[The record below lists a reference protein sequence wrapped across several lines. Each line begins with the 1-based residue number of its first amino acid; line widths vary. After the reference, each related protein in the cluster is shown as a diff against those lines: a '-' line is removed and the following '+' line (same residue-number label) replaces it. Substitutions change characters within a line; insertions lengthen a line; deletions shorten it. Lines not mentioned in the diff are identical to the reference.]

1 MSRQKTRQVGTAG
14 LVTRYRNGICLR
26 TCRRCHQADTP
37 PSWRAALRA
46 ARAHA
51 HHHQATDARDVGT
64 PWGIPAHE
72 LPRPAARRAHPLRR
86 LAIAVAVLALTA
98 LLLPALLGPLTS
110 HAAPAPAAPSTSVV
124 ATTAPGPAPEGYVP
138 TPAGPPATDAG
149 GQWLPEPDPT
159 PASAAPDAGGGR

>member
-1 MSRQKTRQVGTAG
+1 MSHPKTRQVGTAG
-14 LVTRYRNGICLR
+14 LVTRYRNGIVMH
-26 TCRRCHQADTP
+26 TCRRCHQADAP
-37 PSWRAALRA
+37 PSWRAALRQ

-51 HHHQATDARDVGT
+51 RGHQATDARDVGT

-86 LAIAVAVLALTA
+86 LAIAVLVLALTA

-110 HAAPAPAAPSTSVV
+110 HAAPPPVAPSTSI
-124 ATTAPGPAPEGYVP
+124 ASTTAAEGYVP

-149 GQWLPEPDPT
+149 GTMLPEPDQA
-159 PASAAPDAGGGR
+159 PAPAAPDAGGGR

>member
-1 MSRQKTRQVGTAG
+1 MSRPKTRQVGTAG

-51 HHHQATDARDVGT
+51 RDHQATDARDVGT

-86 LAIAVAVLALTA
+86 VAIAVVVLVLTA

-110 HAAPAPAAPSTSVV
+110 HATLAPPTPTYD
-124 ATTAPGPAPEGYVP
+124 YVP
-138 TPAGPPATDAG
+138 TLAGPPAGT
-149 GQWLPEPDPT
+149 
-159 PASAAPDAGGGR
+159 DAGGGR

>member
-1 MSRQKTRQVGTAG
+1 MSRPKTRQVGTAG

-37 PSWRAALRA
+37 PSWRAALRE

-64 PWGIPAHE
+64 PWGVPAHE

-86 LAIAVAVLALTA
+86 LAIAVLVLALTA

-110 HAAPAPAAPSTSVV
+110 HAAPAP
-124 ATTAPGPAPEGYVP
+124 PAPTYDYVP
-138 TPAGPPATDAG
+138 TPAGPPAST
-149 GQWLPEPDPT
+149 
-159 PASAAPDAGGGR
+159 DAGGGR

>member
-1 MSRQKTRQVGTAG
+1 MSRPKTRQVGTAG

-46 ARAHA
+46 ARAHVRD
-51 HHHQATDARDVGT
+51 HQATDARDVGT

-86 LAIAVAVLALTA
+86 LAIAVVVLALTA

-110 HAAPAPAAPSTSVV
+110 HAAPAP
-124 ATTAPGPAPEGYVP
+124 PAPTYDYVP
-138 TPAGPPATDAG
+138 TPAGPPA
-149 GQWLPEPDPT
+149 
-159 PASAAPDAGGGR
+159 SSDAGGGR

>member
-1 MSRQKTRQVGTAG
+1 MSRPKTRQVGTAG

-37 PSWRAALRA
+37 PSWRAALRE

-51 HHHQATDARDVGT
+51 RDHQTTDAGDVDT

-72 LPRPAARRAHPLRR
+72 LPAARRAHPLRR
-86 LAIAVAVLALTA
+86 LAIAVVVLALTA

-110 HAAPAPAAPSTSVV
+110 HAAPAP
-124 ATTAPGPAPEGYVP
+124 PAPTYDYVP
-138 TPAGPPATDAG
+138 TPAG
-149 GQWLPEPDPT
+149 L
-159 PASAAPDAGGGR
+159 PASPDAGGER